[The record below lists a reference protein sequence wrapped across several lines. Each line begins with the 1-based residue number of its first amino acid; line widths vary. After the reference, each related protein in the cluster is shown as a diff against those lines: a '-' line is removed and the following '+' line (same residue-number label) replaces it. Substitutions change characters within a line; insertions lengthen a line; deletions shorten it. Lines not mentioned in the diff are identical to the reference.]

1 MSKQRLSNLAD
12 NYSHLNHRTWQCA
25 WVFFHKIK
33 QSRINC
39 RLRFT
44 EGSQLHA
51 DARLSLLIW
60 RHIQY
65 VNRVKN
71 WFVTHNKWFP
81 LLSTRNRVAE
91 CAHLAGTTAAEFL
104 EPPQFWGLITPHLQ
118 QPAQVSLCHPFPF
131 QGVTDMVPRRPSDRP
146 DQGWFVCDFRT
157 TPPIY
162 FSETKFQ
169 FLSLQWTVSYCKQC
183 SKPASEKT
191 ACDISGSVTHRHRF
205 APSTR

>member
-1 MSKQRLSNLAD
+1 MHNICQSKDCQIWLTTTHISIIELGNVRGF
-12 NYSHLNHRTWQCA
+12 
-25 WVFFHKIK
+25 FFHKIK

-39 RLRFT
+39 RLCFT

-51 DARLSLLIW
+51 DARLPLLIR

-104 EPPQFWGLITPHLQ
+104 EPPQFWGLITHHLQ

-131 QGVTDMVPRRPSDRP
+131 QGVTHMVPRRPVT
-146 DQGWFVCDFRT
+146 DQTKVGLFVISA
-157 TPPIY
+157 PPPPPP
-162 FSETKFQ
+162 FTFQ
-169 FLSLQWTVSYCKQC
+169 GQNSSSFPYN
-183 SKPASEKT
+183 
-191 ACDISGSVTHRHRF
+191 
-205 APSTR
+205 